1 MPRPKLNP
9 TDDQRRLV
17 KLLAARGIQH
27 EEIALM
33 VNIRSPKTLRKF
45 FREELDRGTTEAK
58 ANILGVLYKE
68 AMAGNI
74 PAIKLWMQFN
84 MGWGNSSFE
93 RPRVQPPPLIVMR
106 EPEGGQV

>member
-1 MPRPKLNP
+1 M
-9 TDDQRRLV
+9 
-17 KLLAARGIQH
+17 I
-27 EEIALM
+27 
-33 VNIRSPKTLRKF
+33 NIRSPKTLRKF

-74 PAIKLWMQFN
+74 AAIKLWLQFN

-93 RPRVQPPPLIVMR
+93 RPPVQLPPFIVMR
-106 EPEGGQV
+106 EPEGGQA

>member
-17 KLLAARGIQH
+17 KQLAARGMTH
-27 EEIALM
+27 EEIAGM
-33 VNIRSPKTLRKF
+33 INIRSPKTLRKF

-58 ANILGVLYKE
+58 ANILGVLYNE

-74 PAIKLWMQFN
+74 AAIKLWMQFN

-93 RPRVQPPPLIVMR
+93 RPPVQPPPFIVMR
-106 EPEGGQV
+106 EPVGVQA